1 MSFWDASNR
10 CPPAP
15 LTSPGRFPASPK
27 LQGTGTAV
35 EPEQA
40 SASLSYST
48 WPIPVIVPIMGLVGG
63 GTPRDLVRL
72 STKQSVGD
80 RLRAA
85 REARGLSVDKAA
97 ETTRIPP
104 AYLEALERTAPPEEF
119 PEPWYARAFLREY
132 ARYLGLR
139 SKPLVEDY
147 RERYPR
153 RDISPI
159 GYLPL
164 ERKRGAGW
172 LRTALVLL
180 AGAALI
186 ATTLVVVAR
195 RGPSPDLTADRPSFP
210 ASASPQPVQTATAEP
225 TPVPPDDV
233 VLRVRVVEAPS
244 WIQLSRDGEVELSET
259 VLPGYVRTFK
269 ADQRL
274 DLELGNAPA
283 VHLTLGGEAFEI
295 TDDVGGVWR
304 GSFVLRQDRV
314 RVVPLIETE
323 V

>member
-1 MSFWDASNR
+1 M
-10 CPPAP
+10 
-15 LTSPGRFPASPK
+15 
-27 LQGTGTAV
+27 
-35 EPEQA
+35 
-40 SASLSYST
+40 
-48 WPIPVIVPIMGLVGG
+48 
-63 GTPRDLVRL
+63 RL

-80 RLRAA
+80 RLRGA

-97 ETTRIPP
+97 ETTRIPR
-104 AYLEALERTAPPEEF
+104 AHLEALERTAPPEEF
-119 PEPWYARAFLREY
+119 PEPWYARTFLREY

-153 RDISPI
+153 PEISPI

-164 ERKRGAGW
+164 ERKRSTGW
-172 LRTALVLL
+172 LRTALVLV

-186 ATTLVVVAR
+186 AITLVVVAR
-195 RGPSPDLTADRPSFP
+195 RGPTTDITAERPSFP
-210 ASASPQPVQTATAEP
+210 APASPQPMQTATAEP
-225 TPVPPDDV
+225 KPPPPEDV

-244 WIQLSRDGEVELSET
+244 WIELSRDGEVEVSET

-269 ADQRL
+269 ADRRL

-283 VHLTLGGEAFEI
+283 VRLILGGEEFEI
-295 TDDVGGVWR
+295 TDDVGGVYR
-304 GSFVLRQDRV
+304 ASFVLRQDRV
-314 RVVPLIETE
+314 RVVPFIETE

>member
-1 MSFWDASNR
+1 
-10 CPPAP
+10 
-15 LTSPGRFPASPK
+15 
-27 LQGTGTAV
+27 
-35 EPEQA
+35 
-40 SASLSYST
+40 
-48 WPIPVIVPIMGLVGG
+48 MGLVGG
-63 GTPRDLVRL
+63 GTPRNQVRL

-85 REARGLSVDKAA
+85 REARGLPVDKAA
-97 ETTRIPP
+97 ETTRIPR
-104 AYLEALERTAPPEEF
+104 AYLEALERSAPPEEF
-119 PEPWYARAFLREY
+119 PEPWYARTFLREY

-139 SKPLVEDY
+139 SKPLVEEY

-153 RDISPI
+153 PEISPI

-164 ERKRGAGW
+164 ERRRSTGW
-172 LRTALVLL
+172 LRTALVLV

-186 ATTLVVVAR
+186 AITLVVVAR
-195 RGPSPDLTADRPSFP
+195 RGPTTDITADGPSFP
-210 ASASPQPVQTATAEP
+210 ASASPQPTQTATAEP
-225 TPVPPDDV
+225 KPPPEDV

-244 WIQLSRDGEVELSET
+244 WIELSRDGEVELSET

-283 VHLTLGGEAFEI
+283 VRLTLGGKAFEI
-295 TDDVGGVWR
+295 TDDVGGVYR
-304 GSFVLRQDRV
+304 ASFILRQDRV

>member
-1 MSFWDASNR
+1 
-10 CPPAP
+10 
-15 LTSPGRFPASPK
+15 
-27 LQGTGTAV
+27 
-35 EPEQA
+35 
-40 SASLSYST
+40 
-48 WPIPVIVPIMGLVGG
+48 MGLVGG
-63 GTPRDLVRL
+63 GTPRERVRL
-72 STKQSVGD
+72 STKQSIGD
-80 RLRAA
+80 RLRGA

-119 PEPWYARAFLREY
+119 PEPWYARTFLREY

-153 RDISPI
+153 PEISPI

-164 ERKRGAGW
+164 ERKSSTRW
-172 LRTALVLL
+172 LRTALVLV

-195 RGPSPDLTADRPSFP
+195 RGPTTDITADRPSFP
-210 ASASPQPVQTATAEP
+210 ASASPQPVQTATGEP
-225 TPVPPDDV
+225 EPPPPPEDV

-269 ADQRL
+269 ADRRL

-283 VHLTLGGEAFEI
+283 VRLTLGGKAFEI
-295 TDDVGGVWR
+295 TDDVGGVYR
-304 GSFVLRQDRV
+304 ASFVLRQDQV

-323 V
+323 L

>member
-1 MSFWDASNR
+1 
-10 CPPAP
+10 
-15 LTSPGRFPASPK
+15 
-27 LQGTGTAV
+27 
-35 EPEQA
+35 
-40 SASLSYST
+40 
-48 WPIPVIVPIMGLVGG
+48 MGLVGG
-63 GTPRDLVRL
+63 GTPRDQVRL

-85 REARGLSVDKAA
+85 REARGLPVDKAA
-97 ETTRIPP
+97 ETTRIPR
-104 AYLEALERTAPPEEF
+104 AYLEALERSAPPEEF
-119 PEPWYARAFLREY
+119 PEPWYARTFLREY

-139 SKPLVEDY
+139 SKPLVEEY

-153 RDISPI
+153 PEISPI

-164 ERKRGAGW
+164 ERRRSTGW
-172 LRTALVLL
+172 LRTALVLV

-186 ATTLVVVAR
+186 AITLVVVAR
-195 RGPSPDLTADRPSFP
+195 RGPTTDITADGPSFP
-210 ASASPQPVQTATAEP
+210 ASASPQPTQTATAEP
-225 TPVPPDDV
+225 KPPPEDV

-244 WIQLSRDGEVELSET
+244 WIELSRDGEVELSET

-283 VHLTLGGEAFEI
+283 VRLTLGGKAFEI
-295 TDDVGGVWR
+295 TDDVGGVYR
-304 GSFVLRQDRV
+304 ASFVLRQDRV
-314 RVVPLIETE
+314 RVVPLTETE